1 MTFNC
6 IEYNQI
12 RNKEKAC
19 IEIIGDLTVLL
30 EFCSNVIMNSV
41 LCVSCMYY
49 FIVYPI
55 HLSFSSFFFCSKLG
69 DRNTT
74 SDEIQRTAYTEHRIT
89 H

>member
-19 IEIIGDLTVLL
+19 IEIIRDLTVLL

-49 FIVYPI
+49 LIVYPI
-55 HLSFSSFFFCSKLG
+55 HLSFSSFFFL
-69 DRNTT
+69 
-74 SDEIQRTAYTEHRIT
+74 
-89 H
+89 